1 MAHTQLVCMSYSAQH
16 LLYQTGSPSA
26 LHCLTHASTHTDTYK
41 HAPHTYTHTPHLIVV
56 NGPKLAMLIQEIILW
71 MAVALGKEQIKQG
84 RQPELCVVELVLKE
98 IQHYVMI
105 HLRST
110 AAL

>member
-1 MAHTQLVCMSYSAQH
+1 
-16 LLYQTGSPSA
+16 
-26 LHCLTHASTHTDTYK
+26 
-41 HAPHTYTHTPHLIVV
+41 
-56 NGPKLAMLIQEIILW
+56 MLIQEIILW

-84 RQPELCVVELVLKE
+84 RQLKLCVVELVLKE

-105 HLRST
+105 HPRST